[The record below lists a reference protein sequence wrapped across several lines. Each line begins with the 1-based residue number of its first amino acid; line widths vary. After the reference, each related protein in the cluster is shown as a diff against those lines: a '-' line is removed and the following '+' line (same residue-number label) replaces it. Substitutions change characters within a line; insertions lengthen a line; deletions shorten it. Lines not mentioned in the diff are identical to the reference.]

1 MPRRLFVLVLALML
15 GIALSVPAQAVEEI
29 KIGVLYPLTGGA
41 AAEGKE
47 LRDGAELAVE
57 IANNAKPELSMTM
70 AKNAGIKS
78 LGGAKIKLIIQ
89 DHQGN
94 PQLGADL
101 AKKLI
106 QDDKV
111 VGLMGAYH
119 SAVTK
124 TVAAVAERYGVPIIN
139 ESSTSPALTKEGL
152 KWFWRTTPHDTTF
165 TNDLFVFLEGLTQGK
180 VKGVKA
186 MDKKELLPVV
196 SACEKTE
203 WGSNVEAAIK
213 EIGKEK
219 GFAPQISLLYAAKAP
234 DLSSEVQSLLA
245 PKPGTMLFAGY
256 GADAILM
263 IKTLKSMK
271 AKPKVIWGQDAGFE
285 SPEFVSTLG
294 DDVEGIL
301 TRTVFSPRVGETKK
315 VAKEVNDL
323 YKAKTG
329 RDLSGASA
337 RAFTATQTWVH
348 ILEKAGSTKPE
359 AIQKAANEIKIDADE
374 LIVPWKGIKFSTSG
388 QDIGQNE
395 LGTGMIGQYQKGK
408 DGKMVLEIVYP
419 FELATTNMIFPFKG
433 W

>member
-1 MPRRLFVLVLALML
+1 MPRKLFIVTFLLVLALA
-15 GIALSVPAQAVEEI
+15 IPAMAAEEI

-41 AAEGKE
+41 AAEGRE
-47 LRDGAELAVE
+47 LRDGAELAAE
-57 IANNAKPELSMTM
+57 IANNVKPGIDMAM
-70 AKNAGIKS
+70 AKNGGIKS

-111 VGLMGAYH
+111 VGLLGAYH

-124 TVAAVAERYGVPIIN
+124 TVAAVAERYGVPLIN
-139 ESSTSPALTKEGL
+139 DSSTSPALTKEGL

-186 MDKKELLPVV
+186 VNKKDLLPIV

-203 WGSNVEAAIK
+203 WGANVDQAIK
-213 EIGKEK
+213 TLGKK
-219 GFAPQISLLYAAKAP
+219 HGFDPKVSLLYAAKAP

-245 PKPGTMLFAGY
+245 PKPATMLFAGY

-294 DDVEGIL
+294 NDVEGII
-301 TRTVFSPRVGETKK
+301 TRTVFSPRVGDVKK
-315 VAKEVNDL
+315 VSKQVNDL

-337 RAFTATQTWVH
+337 RSFTGLEAWVYV
-348 ILEKAGSTKPE
+348 LEKAGSTKPA
-359 AIQKAANEIKIDADE
+359 AIQKAANEINIPASE
-374 LIVPWKGIKFSTSG
+374 LIVPWKGIKFATTG
-388 QDIGQNE
+388 PDKGQNE

-408 DGKMVLEIVYP
+408 NGKMTLEIIYP
-419 FELATTNMIFPFKG
+419 FDLATANMIYPIKG